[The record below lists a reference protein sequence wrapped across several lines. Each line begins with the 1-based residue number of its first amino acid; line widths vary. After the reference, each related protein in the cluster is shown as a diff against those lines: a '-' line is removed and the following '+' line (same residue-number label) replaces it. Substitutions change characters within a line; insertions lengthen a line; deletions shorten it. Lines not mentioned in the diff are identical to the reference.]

1 MAAPFSPEPE
11 PAPAPAADPPRPRAW
26 QPFTPKGIAAFATA
40 GFGRLFAFQVLVALL
55 SGGVVVWFLW
65 TVWFPIARE
74 SIGNLA
80 GEGVIRAG
88 TLELPGFGMQ
98 RLATNRFLTLAIDVD
113 SDRRHDYSADV
124 FMVLRRSHVDMCS
137 LFGCGAYRYPVRD
150 AAFTRLE
157 LEARWG
163 AWQPFL
169 LGIAGITVA
178 FHVVV
183 HMVDSR
189 DALFSFC
196 TLTRVLPG
204 PRADVGWKLAVVLRS
219 AFGRDRLY
227 AGWRRRV
234 RFERCEPHPIAA
246 VGGAARGNSLGAHRL
261 CGAGVTAG
269 SPEGGEPVH
278 GGSPSTRRNR
288 RAATSKCLSVIALT
302 QPLG

>member
-74 SIGNLA
+74 SISNLA

-124 FMVLRRSHVDMCS
+124 FMVLRRSHVDVCS
-137 LFGCGAYRYPVRD
+137 LFGCGAYR
-150 AAFTRLE
+150 
-157 LEARWG
+157 
-163 AWQPFL
+163 
-169 LGIAGITVA
+169 
-178 FHVVV
+178 
-183 HMVDSR
+183 
-189 DALFSFC
+189 
-196 TLTRVLPG
+196 
-204 PRADVGWKLAVVLRS
+204 
-219 AFGRDRLY
+219 
-227 AGWRRRV
+227 
-234 RFERCEPHPIAA
+234 
-246 VGGAARGNSLGAHRL
+246 
-261 CGAGVTAG
+261 
-269 SPEGGEPVH
+269 
-278 GGSPSTRRNR
+278 
-288 RAATSKCLSVIALT
+288 
-302 QPLG
+302 